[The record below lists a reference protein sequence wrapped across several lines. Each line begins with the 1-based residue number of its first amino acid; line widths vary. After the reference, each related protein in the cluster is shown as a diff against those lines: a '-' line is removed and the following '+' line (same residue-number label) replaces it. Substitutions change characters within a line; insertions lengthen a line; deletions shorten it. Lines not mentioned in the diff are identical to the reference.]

1 MVTYGPWGGSGG
13 TTFDDGSYTGI
24 RQINVSRNIGI
35 AYIKVFYDQ
44 DGETK
49 RGNRL
54 GGKGGF
60 KTDKVDADL
69 WHETMNLHLYGYLPT
84 SLLS

>member
-24 RQINVSRNIGI
+24 RQINVSRNVSIV
-35 AYIKVFYDQ
+35 YIKVFYDQ
-44 DGETK
+44 NGETIP
-49 RGNRL
+49 GNRL

-60 KTDKVDADL
+60 KTDKVD
-69 WHETMNLHLYGYLPT
+69 TKPLHKNNELT
-84 SLLS
+84 FVCASCLLHF